1 MQKFNHTLLAAALML
16 SSSYALAQDE
26 AANPTITQNQQSLS
40 TAQTNTITNLQSQYY
55 KSSVTS
61 ANFGSTQDAL
71 NYIAGAINLLI
82 NYAYTSLT
90 TLMYTQTYDAAQAQ
104 ANGAVQQSIVSTV
117 DTNFSAIGLKPY
129 TSDAQPTP
137 PYLTGQAI
145 LDTLTVT
152 NPTTTQLVLTT
163 TIPAS
168 LYSMQPCTGV
178 GTAVTSSNTN
188 CSNNSSQTYTSSF
201 NLNSLIGY
209 SFYSSAQQQ
218 TALNF
223 VQFASGLAEPIAT
236 LDMTKC
242 TGSCLNKPAIAK
254 YLASLR
260 AYAAKQSV
268 GISALYQMFAQRN
281 LLTKDSNGNAIHLG
295 QIAGLPTT
303 SPNYPDASPAQ
314 VEYYSASR
322 RINDPNW
329 FAAME
334 TANDTTL
341 ARENLYIQAEN
352 RMEMFKMRQDI
363 ERLTAIIA
371 ILQLEVLKGLQAPT
385 AGGDTIKSQVDS
397 LSKNPPFSSKSGS

>member
-1 MQKFNHTLLAAALML
+1 MKKFTHTLLATALVL
-16 SSSYALAQDE
+16 ATSSAFAQTE
-26 AANPTITQNQQSLS
+26 EANPTITQNQQAL
-40 TAQTNTITNLQSQYY
+40 TGAQTTTITNLQSQYY
-55 KSSVTS
+55 KNSVTS

-71 NYIAGAINLLI
+71 NYIAGAVNLII
-82 NYAYTSLT
+82 NYMYTSLT

-104 ANGAVQQSIVSTV
+104 AGGAVQQSLVSTI
-117 DTNFSAIGLKPY
+117 DTNFSAINLKPY

-145 LDTLTVT
+145 LNILTTT
-152 NPTTTQLVLTT
+152 NPSNTQLVLTST
-163 TIPAS
+163 VPAS
-168 LYSMQPCTGV
+168 LYSMAACTGT

-188 CSNNSSQTYTSSF
+188 CSNSNTQTYTSSF
-201 NLNSLIGY
+201 NLNSLLGY
-209 SFYSSAQQQ
+209 SFYSDAQKQ

-223 VQFASGLAEPIAT
+223 VQFATGLAEPIAT

-254 YLASLR
+254 YLATLR
-260 AYAAKQSV
+260 AFAAKQSV
-268 GISALYQMFAQRN
+268 GISALYEMFAQRN
-281 LLTKDSNGNAIHLG
+281 LLTKDANGNAMHLG
-295 QIAGLPTT
+295 QLAGLPTT

-314 VEYYSASR
+314 VEYYTASR

-352 RMEMFKMRQDI
+352 RMEIFKLRQDI

-371 ILQLEVLKGLQAPT
+371 ILQLEVLKGLQSPT
-385 AGGDTIKSQVDS
+385 AGGDTIKSQVDA
-397 LSKNPPFSSKSGS
+397 LSKNPPFSNK